1 MSCRLI
7 VSDREVTSWLQ
18 RFLFMINFVY
28 FLNIFPSIVET
39 LLSQVCSSLI
49 DDKYKLRGKLS
60 DLLIRL
66 LQKKKQGPV
75 FFFFFFVRK
84 KNTLM
89 LCWRTTKPLIVGVLE
104 YKSKFYSDFT
114 ATFELSRSQKI
125 FHLRLL
131 QLDYRLWLLTA

>member
-28 FLNIFPSIVET
+28 FLNILPSIVET

-75 FFFFFFVRK
+75 FFFFFVRK

-89 LCWRTTKPLIVGVLE
+89 LC
-104 YKSKFYSDFT
+104 
-114 ATFELSRSQKI
+114 
-125 FHLRLL
+125 
-131 QLDYRLWLLTA
+131 

>member
-1 MSCRLI
+1 
-7 VSDREVTSWLQ
+7 
-18 RFLFMINFVY
+18 MINFVY

-49 DDKYKLRGKLS
+49 DDKYKLCGKLS

-75 FFFFFFVRK
+75 FFFLFCK
-84 KNTLM
+84 EKNTLM

-131 QLDYRLWLLTA
+131 QLDYRL

>member
-7 VSDREVTSWLQ
+7 VSDPEVTSWLQ

-28 FLNIFPSIVET
+28 FLNILSSIVET

-75 FFFFFFVRK
+75 FFSF
-84 KNTLM
+84 L
-89 LCWRTTKPLIVGVLE
+89 
-104 YKSKFYSDFT
+104 
-114 ATFELSRSQKI
+114 
-125 FHLRLL
+125 
-131 QLDYRLWLLTA
+131 

>member
-1 MSCRLI
+1 
-7 VSDREVTSWLQ
+7 
-18 RFLFMINFVY
+18 MINFVY

-114 ATFELSRSQKI
+114 ATFELSRSQKN

-131 QLDYRLWLLTA
+131 QLDYRL

>member
-75 FFFFFFVRK
+75 FFFFFCKEK
-84 KNTLM
+84 KHFNVM
-89 LCWRTTKPLIVGVLE
+89 LENNKAFNSWSAWV
-104 YKSKFYSDFT
+104 
-114 ATFELSRSQKI
+114 QK
-125 FHLRLL
+125 
-131 QLDYRLWLLTA
+131 

>member
-60 DLLIRL
+60 DLLIWL

-75 FFFFFFVRK
+75 FFFLFCKEK
-84 KNTLM
+84 KHFNVM
-89 LCWRTTKPLIVGVLE
+89 LENNKAFNSWSAWV
-104 YKSKFYSDFT
+104 
-114 ATFELSRSQKI
+114 QK
-125 FHLRLL
+125 
-131 QLDYRLWLLTA
+131 